1 MTSSR
6 TYHNK
11 HLRKHQKKF
20 NDLILRYH
28 APFANPYDNLASF
41 DISHPTFSGLFK
53 HSAPVVKPSSNVITN
68 AVFNLTDHPLE
79 EEETKLLSLGLKF
92 SPSIKKSTV
101 AETSAGLEPILKKLD
116 PAVESAA
123 TYDVTNCLM
132 DTKRRKSNLSVAQQ
146 KALKSLKEKSQE
158 VKILPADKGDS
169 TVVMTNEQ
177 YNCRMEEHLGSETYS
192 LLKKDPTE
200 SLARKLDVI
209 LKKLLKDKKISKQL
223 HDDSRVLHPRPP
235 QIYGLPKIHKP
246 GNPLRPIVSFYGTP
260 LSALHKQLSNILRPL
275 TQSSLRLKN
284 TEDFLDKFR
293 QDIDPAYGYFCSL
306 DIKSLYTSCNM
317 HAAVDII
324 KEKIRSNTEILPA
337 NITPEGISSLL
348 NFSLDNAYLEYNS
361 LFFRQNIGGPMGSPL
376 TVALAEIRVSYIEDL
391 AIRNSTDPPS
401 HYYHFVND
409 GFGHFRNRQHAESF
423 LNHINSMAPDLE
435 YTIEHPSADDSIPF
449 LDILIH
455 PDLSTSIYRKP
466 THTNLYTHYTSSAT
480 MASKESTVRTLTR
493 RAFALC
499 SPCHLQ
505 TELLHL
511 ESTFLSNGYPLRKIR
526 NLMDQTLKRLK
537 KTTQRPPSKSSDD
550 HLVVSIP
557 YDAGH
562 SSALRKSLSKYN
574 ICTVFKS
581 TNTLRSILTHT
592 KTPTPAKQQKNVI
605 YKIPCGDCD
614 AFYIGQT
621 CRPLT
626 KRIKEYEACHRLN
639 NLIDSATGNV
649 KSAPAKHGRDL
660 GHRIAWSST
669 SIIASCQHRS
679 QLDLLEHAA
688 ISTLEPSMN
697 VQHKGPRVNAC
708 WHPLLDTIATS
719 FVSKPANLDIG
730 T

>member
-1 MTSSR
+1 M
-6 TYHNK
+6 
-11 HLRKHQKKF
+11 
-20 NDLILRYH
+20 
-28 APFANPYDNLASF
+28 
-41 DISHPTFSGLFK
+41 
-53 HSAPVVKPSSNVITN
+53 
-68 AVFNLTDHPLE
+68 
-79 EEETKLLSLGLKF
+79 
-92 SPSIKKSTV
+92 
-101 AETSAGLEPILKKLD
+101 
-116 PAVESAA
+116 
-123 TYDVTNCLM
+123 
-132 DTKRRKSNLSVAQQ
+132 
-146 KALKSLKEKSQE
+146 
-158 VKILPADKGDS
+158 
-169 TVVMTNEQ
+169 
-177 YNCRMEEHLGSETYS
+177 
-192 LLKKDPTE
+192 
-200 SLARKLDVI
+200 
-209 LKKLLKDKKISKQL
+209 
-223 HDDSRVLHPRPP
+223 
-235 QIYGLPKIHKP
+235 
-246 GNPLRPIVSFYGTP
+246 
-260 LSALHKQLSNILRPL
+260 
-275 TQSSLRLKN
+275 QSSLRLKN

-306 DIKSLYTSCNM
+306 DVKSLYTSCNM
-317 HAAVDII
+317 HAAVDIVM
-324 KEKIRSNTEILPA
+324 EKIRINPEILPT
-337 NITPEGISSLL
+337 NITPEGNNSLL
-348 NFSLDNAYLEYNS
+348 HFSLDNAYLEYNS

-401 HYYHFVND
+401 HYYHFVDD

-423 LNHINSMAPDLE
+423 LNHLNSMVPDLE

-493 RAFALC
+493 RAFVLC

-537 KTTQRPPSKSSDD
+537 KTTQRPPSKPSDD

-574 ICTVFKS
+574 IGTVFKS
-581 TNTLRSILTHT
+581 TNTLRSIMTHT

-626 KRIKEYEACHRLN
+626 KRIKEHEACHRLN
-639 NLIDSATGNV
+639 NLIDSATGNI

-708 WHPLLDTIATS
+708 WYPLLDTIATS